1 MSFIQTGDKWG
12 NISKQTDG
20 KYLIYLILKV
30 ILKQR
35 KRGWK
40 NSMQTFYILTKQQ
53 KTQQEE
59 MGGKGRKGKY
69 NRSIV
74 YNEGNRWESKDVI
87 YKVKQEQGGLK
98 PL

>member
-1 MSFIQTGDKWG
+1 
-12 NISKQTDG
+12 
-20 KYLIYLILKV
+20 
-30 ILKQR
+30 
-35 KRGWK
+35 
-40 NSMQTFYILTKQQ
+40 
-53 KTQQEE
+53 